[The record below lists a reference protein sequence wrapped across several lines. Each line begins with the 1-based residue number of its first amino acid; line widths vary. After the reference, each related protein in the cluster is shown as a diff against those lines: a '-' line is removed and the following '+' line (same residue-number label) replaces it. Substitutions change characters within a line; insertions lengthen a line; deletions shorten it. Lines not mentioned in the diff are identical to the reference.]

1 MQATETLSNAHS
13 PAGSWSGG
21 RLRPFVGL
29 LWLTAFFYI
38 YSVAFR
44 ALPEELLTARIVAL
58 VALGVLAVRTL
69 WSGGWLTMDQDLV
82 LVVSLFGLYTAWIG
96 WRTIVTG
103 SDDFGLLT
111 NAALLLLQVF
121 PGAVLL
127 GRAFARRQPELRDFV
142 LLLQTIITVQAVLIL
157 LSFVSWDFRMLTVKL
172 LHAGPDQIEELQ
184 PFRVRGFTHGT
195 GAKLSAFQAIGVLFS
210 VYLLLGA
217 KSARAVVYLTLS
229 IALLVGSIFLTG
241 RTGFIMLPLC
251 GLFVALYASLVGRVP
266 RGVVGAALLTPVCAI
281 GGFIAVKSLYLSGAD
296 AAASA
301 DALARVSR
309 WVFKELL
316 RYGDSASIGSS
327 TVVSLLQHHWFLPDS
342 NFTLLF
348 GDPST
353 WGLRRVHSD
362 VGPVRM
368 VFGTGLVGALL
379 LYLAVAT
386 LWAAA
391 FRRTAGFADR
401 LMLVT
406 LLVWLVLI
414 ELKEPMLID
423 PRFLS
428 LLAVLLMF
436 NIFARARRTGPRV
449 VPPVAEPSAPA

>member
-1 MQATETLSNAHS
+1 M
-13 PAGSWSGG
+13 
-21 RLRPFVGL
+21 RPFVGL
-29 LWLTAFFYI
+29 LWLSAFLYI

-44 ALPEELLTARIVAL
+44 ALPEELLTGRIIAL
-58 VALGVLAVRTL
+58 VAIGVLAVRTL
-69 WSGGWLTMDQDLV
+69 CSGARLSMDEDLV
-82 LVVSLFGLYTAWIG
+82 VVLSLFGLYAVWIC

-111 NAALLLLQVF
+111 NATLLLVQVF

-157 LSFVSWDFRMLTVKL
+157 LSFVSWDFRLLIMKL
-172 LHAGPDQIEELQ
+172 LHAGTDQVEELQ

-210 VYLLLGA
+210 VYLLLEA
-217 KSARAVVYLTLS
+217 QSARAVTYLTLS

-251 GLFVALYASLVGRVP
+251 GLFVVLYASLRGRLP
-266 RGVVGAALLTPVCAI
+266 RGVIGATLLIPVCAI
-281 GGFIAVKSLYLSGAD
+281 GGFIALKSWYLSGSD
-296 AAASA
+296 VAASA
-301 DALARVSR
+301 DAFARLSR
-309 WVFKELL
+309 WVLKEFM

-327 TVVSLLQHHWFLPDS
+327 TVVTLLQNHWFLPDS

-353 WGLRRVHSD
+353 WELRRIHSD

-368 VFGTGLVGALL
+368 VFGAGLVGAVL
-379 LYLAVAT
+379 LYSAVAT
-386 LWAAA
+386 LWMAA
-391 FRRTAGFADR
+391 FRRAVRFADQ
-401 LMLVT
+401 LMLAT

-423 PRFLS
+423 PRYLS
-428 LLAVLLMF
+428 LVALLLMF
-436 NIFARARRTGPRV
+436 SIFARGRA
-449 VPPVAEPSAPA
+449 VAQRAVQSMAESPAVT